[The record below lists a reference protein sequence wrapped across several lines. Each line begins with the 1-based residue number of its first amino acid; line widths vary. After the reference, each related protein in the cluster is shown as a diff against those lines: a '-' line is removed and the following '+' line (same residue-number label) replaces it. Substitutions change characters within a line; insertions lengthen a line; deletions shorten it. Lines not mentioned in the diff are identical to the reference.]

1 MLSICIIAQIA
12 IFLKKQFEHR
22 RDRFVVANIEKQN
35 TNNFMNNQEWNLLIC
50 TSPQTVFFVFMI
62 LVMHMFSRI
71 IELKWLPDFN
81 SFEKSLLVTNTYQ
94 IILFIVP
101 LYMYGKNVSMFRHL
115 INDILEKFI
124 GIEIMQTKFPKLPTI
139 ISQLSVQN
147 IKILLQKLWSK
158 FEPILNNNSSA
169 CQIKTSND
177 VHTVKK
183 ISTETILKQIQEG
196 KVNENVSGGDLIEK
210 VNEEKSNHNYPE
222 YLTYLDQKARLSAT
236 RIKEAGF
243 QLSKETPDDG
253 NCLIHALKDQMR

>member
-1 MLSICIIAQIA
+1 M
-12 IFLKKQFEHR
+12 
-22 RDRFVVANIEKQN
+22 VANLEHQSAHN
-35 TNNFMNNQEWNLLIC
+35 CMNNQKWNLRIC
-50 TSPQTVFFVFMI
+50 SSPQIVFFVI
-62 LVMHMFSRI
+62 IIWVMQIFHRF

-115 INDILEKFI
+115 INDILGKFI

-147 IKILLQKLWSK
+147 IKILLQKLRSK

-210 VNEEKSNHNYPE
+210 VEEKSNNNYPE
-222 YLTYLDQKARLSAT
+222 YLTYLDQKARLSAP
-236 RIKEAGF
+236 RLKEAGF